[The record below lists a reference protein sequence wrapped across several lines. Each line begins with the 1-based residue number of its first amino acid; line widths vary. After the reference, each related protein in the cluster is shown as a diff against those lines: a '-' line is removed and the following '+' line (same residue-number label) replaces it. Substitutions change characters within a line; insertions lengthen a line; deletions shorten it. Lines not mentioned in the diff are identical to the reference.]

1 MNNGTSQIQ
10 GISSNLDRLCRELG
24 FNEITS
30 DPRQPQPGA
39 QLNIVNDI
47 RQLVAGM
54 KARDQNFT
62 ALQAAV
68 HSLLEVLTT
77 SETQKGIGL
86 FCLCRRVKC
95 NKSWLLIFYHRRSA
109 NNGGP
114 DGSTTPQSG
123 SATQSVYRWYVQVL
137 HDVCRGQ

>member
-24 FNEITS
+24 FNEIAPES
-30 DPRQPQPGA
+30 QRPQPGA
-39 QLNIVNDI
+39 QLNVVNDI

-68 HSLLEVLTT
+68 HSLLEVLTV
-77 SETQKGIGL
+77 SQTQKVIGM
-86 FCLCRRVKC
+86 
-95 NKSWLLIFYHRRSA
+95 FYRSLNA
-109 NNGGP
+109 VNLG
-114 DGSTTPQSG
+114 
-123 SATQSVYRWYVQVL
+123 
-137 HDVCRGQ
+137 